1 MGKAGLVSLWLG
13 RTPSNELN
21 RYVDSKVR
29 VRGVLSS
36 ALPDAPLLLVPSRA
50 FVDVEQ
56 EASPDPFAIPARS
69 VADLFSDTKEA
80 SEAHRVRVVGTVTYR
95 SGRLF
100 FIEDQSGGIR
110 VRSVDSPTMNV
121 GDTVEVV
128 GFPLAGGPAPSL
140 SQALVRSAGVSRS
153 LEPKPLDLERITS
166 FTQLG
171 RLVRVNAN
179 LVAQKTGRYQVL
191 ELQEQQR
198 VFTATMAGDEGD
210 LPLIEPGSR
219 VRIEGVCDY
228 EAVYVSVA
236 GRNALEK
243 SSTGP
248 LQIRLRRPS
257 DVVVLRGPP
266 WWTLQRTVALVVSL
280 LAVSAA
286 ALLWV
291 HFLRR
296 RLERQQ
302 AARLA
307 FSRQIL
313 EGQETERQRI
323 AINLHDSLGQN
334 LLVIKNQARLAMQAA
349 SDESLRQ
356 QRLNEVCEITS
367 QAIEEIRQIT
377 HGLRP
382 YQLDR
387 LGLTQAIRATVQRA
401 SENSSILFASHV
413 DDIDGVFDKESEIH
427 IYRVVQEAVN
437 NVVKH
442 SAATE
447 AAVVIKRQVALVSLS
462 IRDNGRG
469 FDSGLIHYSQPHDL
483 GYGLTGIAER
493 IRILKGNVT
502 INSRPG
508 QGTSLNLE
516 IPIPA
521 LKE

>member
-1 MGKAGLVSLWLG
+1 
-13 RTPSNELN
+13 
-21 RYVDSKVR
+21 
-29 VRGVLSS
+29 
-36 ALPDAPLLLVPSRA
+36 
-50 FVDVEQ
+50 
-56 EASPDPFAIPARS
+56 
-69 VADLFSDTKEA
+69 
-80 SEAHRVRVVGTVTYR
+80 
-95 SGRLF
+95 
-100 FIEDQSGGIR
+100 
-110 VRSVDSPTMNV
+110 
-121 GDTVEVV
+121 
-128 GFPLAGGPAPSL
+128 
-140 SQALVRSAGVSRS
+140 
-153 LEPKPLDLERITS
+153 
-166 FTQLG
+166 
-171 RLVRVNAN
+171 
-179 LVAQKTGRYQVL
+179 
-191 ELQEQQR
+191 
-198 VFTATMAGDEGD
+198 
-210 LPLIEPGSR
+210 
-219 VRIEGVCDY
+219 
-228 EAVYVSVA
+228 
-236 GRNALEK
+236 
-243 SSTGP
+243 
-248 LQIRLRRPS
+248 
-257 DVVVLRGPP
+257 
-266 WWTLQRTVALVVSL
+266 VALVVSL

-447 AAVVIKRQVALVSLS
+447 AAVVIKRQVAIVSLS